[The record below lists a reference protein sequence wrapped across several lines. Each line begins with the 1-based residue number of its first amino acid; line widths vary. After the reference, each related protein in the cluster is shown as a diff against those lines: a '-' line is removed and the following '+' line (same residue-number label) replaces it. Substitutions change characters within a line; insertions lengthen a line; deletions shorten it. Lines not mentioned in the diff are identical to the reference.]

1 MLSLSND
8 TIWPDDLIIHKNV
21 LENFPFLSKS
31 IISIESSNEEISLMA
46 QQLKDFLLNK

>member
-1 MLSLSND
+1 MKEIERMQEFYREDSLRELNAVN
-8 TIWPDDLIIHKNV
+8 K
-21 LENFPFLSKS
+21 KS